1 MVIQPIVNGPSQ
13 KVGILAGDRYRQ
25 CERLYNS
32 WRKDATYRHHE
43 DARGKK
49 GTKVKLGIVRRG
61 VKGVLTFVV
70 TRAKIPVHTINASY
84 MIRPNVGYIR
94 IESFGMKT
102 YDEFMTAVDSL
113 KKKGMKS
120 LILDLQDNGGG
131 YLQSA
136 VQIANEFCMTMT

>member
-1 MVIQPIVNGPSQ
+1 M
-13 KVGILAGDRYRQ
+13 GILAGDRIVSVNDSTIAGVKMPRIDIMKM
-25 CERLYNS
+25 L
-32 WRKDATYRHHE
+32 
-43 DARGKK
+43 RGKK

-102 YDEFMTAVDSL
+102 HDEFMSAVDSL
-113 KKKGMKS
+113 KRR
-120 LILDLQDNGGG
+120 
-131 YLQSA
+131 A
-136 VQIANEFCMTMT
+136 